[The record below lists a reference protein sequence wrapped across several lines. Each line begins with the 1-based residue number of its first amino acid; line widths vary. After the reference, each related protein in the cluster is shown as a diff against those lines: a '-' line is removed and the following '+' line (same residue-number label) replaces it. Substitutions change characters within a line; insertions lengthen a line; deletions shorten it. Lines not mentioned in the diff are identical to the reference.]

1 VPPVALSEVL
11 NDAFVTP
18 PDKLVVLIA
27 SGPAAAIERARVAV
41 LVRAGEPASVTV
53 TPILKLPLTVGVP
66 ETRPV
71 VDARA
76 SPEGSAPE
84 VIVHV

>member
-11 NDAFVTP
+11 NDSFAIP

-41 LVRAGEPASVTV
+41 LVWAGEPAS
-53 TPILKLPLTVGVP
+53 
-66 ETRPV
+66 
-71 VDARA
+71 
-76 SPEGSAPE
+76 
-84 VIVHV
+84 

>member
-11 NDAFVTP
+11 NDSFAIP

-41 LVRAGEPASVTV
+41 LVWAGEPASWTV
-53 TPILKLPLTVGVP
+53 TPILKLPLAVGMP
-66 ETRPV
+66 ET
-71 VDARA
+71 
-76 SPEGSAPE
+76 
-84 VIVHV
+84 